1 MPAMTM
7 LTAISSFLGN
17 PNKGELLRRP
27 EAGEAKDRNGARGAL
42 PSWEVTNFMDLGV
55 RNLCFGS
62 QPGCMPSAQGSPKRG
77 EKEATLAAVADLCF
91 CQGT

>member
-1 MPAMTM
+1 MTM

-17 PNKGELLRRP
+17 PVTRTHNSGDLGPERRKTVM
-27 EAGEAKDRNGARGAL
+27 ALGAL
-42 PSWEVTNFMDLGV
+42 PSWELTNFIELGV
-55 RNLCFGS
+55 WNLCFGS
-62 QPGCMPSAQGSPKRG
+62 QPGRMPSAQGSPKWG

>member
-17 PNKGELLRRP
+17 PNKGELRRP
-27 EAGEAKDRNGARGAL
+27 GAGEEKDRNSALGAL
-42 PSWEVTNFMDLGV
+42 PSWELTNFIDLGV
-55 RNLCFGS
+55 WNLCFGS
-62 QPGCMPSAQGSPKRG
+62 QPGRMPSAQGSPKRG
-77 EKEATLAAVADLCF
+77 EKEATPAAVADLCF